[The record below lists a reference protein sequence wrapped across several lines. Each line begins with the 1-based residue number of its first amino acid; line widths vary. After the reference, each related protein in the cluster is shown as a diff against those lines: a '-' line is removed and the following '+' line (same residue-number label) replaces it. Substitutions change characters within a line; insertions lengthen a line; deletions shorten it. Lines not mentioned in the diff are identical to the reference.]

1 MWQTVYKG
9 PLFPPYLHSQGTLLI
24 FAVDSDFL
32 LPLIDYNKKYS
43 LPRICSDHI
52 GKGLKWVNHTILPV
66 FFNDL
71 FIITLQS
78 SPKKPFPTDDPL
90 STSTPFNVDANY
102 WFRITVLLDLMSLYF
117 QIILF
122 SFFFSL
128 HTFLHTMYQIILYVT
143 AMYLQDLL
151 FPLSFQLPGYPFS
164 SANRIP
170 LAHS

>member
-9 PLFPPYLHSQGTLLI
+9 PLFPPYLHSLGTLLI

-43 LPRICSDHI
+43 LPRICSDNI

-71 FIITLQS
+71 FIITLQP

-122 SFFFSL
+122 SFFLAYIHFYTQCTRLFFMLLQCTCRISSFHYLSNCLGTHSL
-128 HTFLHTMYQIILYVT
+128 VQTG
-143 AMYLQDLL
+143 
-151 FPLSFQLPGYPFS
+151 FP
-164 SANRIP
+164 
-170 LAHS
+170 